1 MRFENEFEFLSN
13 FSKSEIVLDGII
25 YPTVEHSFQA
35 MKTKDPIQR
44 AEIAAAPTPGKAKRL
59 GRHVQLRSDWEKVK
73 DQCMLDALRLKFA
86 DEDLGYKLQE
96 TGDKWLEEGN
106 DWHDN
111 YWGVCHCIKC
121 QDIMG
126 KNHLGKLLM
135 KVRKEMGHG
144 ERNKKWHI
152 WNNSNKEYPLC
163 WDDRALEFD
172 TKDQALEFL
181 HSAIETCS
189 FDDDFWKHNFIDED
203 ILYYDGGYINASN
216 MVAWYHPEKC
226 NVVLAIR
233 QF

>member
-1 MRFENEFEFLSN
+1 
-13 FSKSEIVLDGII
+13 
-25 YPTVEHSFQA
+25 
-35 MKTKDPIQR
+35 
-44 AEIAAAPTPGKAKRL
+44 
-59 GRHVQLRSDWEKVK
+59 
-73 DQCMLDALRLKFA
+73 MLDALRLKFA
-86 DEDLGYKLQE
+86 NEDLGYKLQE

-152 WNNSNKEYPLC
+152 WNNSDKKYPLC
-163 WDDRALEFD
+163 WGDRALEFD

-189 FDDDFWKHNFIDED
+189 SDDDFWKDNIIDED

-216 MVAWYHPEKC
+216 MVAWYHPKKC
-226 NVVLAIR
+226 DIVLAIK